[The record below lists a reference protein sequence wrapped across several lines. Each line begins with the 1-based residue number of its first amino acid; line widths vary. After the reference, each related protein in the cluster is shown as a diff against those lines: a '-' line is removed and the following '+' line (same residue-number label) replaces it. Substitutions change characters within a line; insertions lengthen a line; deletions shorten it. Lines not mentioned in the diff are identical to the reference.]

1 LAPMGDVAEGAR
13 ARSAHLS
20 VEERVFQSLV
30 LAADHLLRGEI
41 EVLRVAEL
49 TCSQYNVLRI
59 LRSARPEPLSNRT
72 ISQRML
78 TRDSDLTRLLDRL
91 EERGLV
97 TRVRHSRDRRVVTAT
112 ITDSGLRLLRKLDG
126 PVDRTHREQ
135 LEHMTSKQLATLR
148 TLAEQ
153 VRRREP

>member
-1 LAPMGDVAEGAR
+1 MGDVAEGAR
-13 ARSAHLS
+13 ARSAQLS

-30 LAADHLLRGEI
+30 LATDHLLRGEI
-41 EVLRVAEL
+41 EVLRVASL
-49 TCSQYNVLRI
+49 TFPQYNVLRI

-78 TRDSDLTRLLDRL
+78 TRDPDLTRLLDRL

-135 LEHMTSKQLATLR
+135 LEHMTSKQLSTLR